1 MFIKIFKNAKEFDF
15 SKNDYVLY
23 QYEGE
28 EFNSYF
34 NGYELDF
41 SNLKNTQYFTTKI
54 SSDSSFCK
62 DTTDVYAII
71 IKVYDLPRMKV
82 QGLFQYNLSALSSDL
97 KVQKSFIYT
106 VDTRNIFFQNICMFF
121 IQRVNVTKK
130 GLNSKGED
138 SEFWIIT
145 TCKVQSV
152 ATIMADYFFFETI
165 CRMESFGYQL
175 VNRF

>member
-1 MFIKIFKNAKEFDF
+1 
-15 SKNDYVLY
+15 
-23 QYEGE
+23 
-28 EFNSYF
+28 
-34 NGYELDF
+34 
-41 SNLKNTQYFTTKI
+41 
-54 SSDSSFCK
+54 
-62 DTTDVYAII
+62 
-71 IKVYDLPRMKV
+71 MKV